1 MNFGS
6 RLAVATA
13 VLAATLAP
21 GAAWAGERATVTSSS
36 PAAGAVLRG
45 APPVVTLQ
53 MADPVARVT
62 ATVTDGCGQ
71 PVPNT
76 AQVYGK
82 RVAIRLA
89 VSHIA
94 AQGHGDHTT
103 AGGSWWISW
112 QAVDGKGGT
121 TNGDLPF
128 VVGVPAQCSVPA
140 LAATAAA
147 PAVRP
152 DFLRILY
159 AVAGLGVLLT
169 LARVI
174 TRHKTA

>member
-1 MNFGS
+1 MNVGS
-6 RLAVATA
+6 RLAVTAA

-21 GAAWAGERATVTSSS
+21 SAAWAGERATVTSSS
-36 PAAGAVLRG
+36 PAAGAVVRG
-45 APPVVTLQ
+45 APPVVTLR
-53 MADPVARVT
+53 MVDPVARVT

-112 QAVDGKGGT
+112 RAVDGKGHT

-128 VVGVPAQCSVPA
+128 VVGVPARCSAPA
-140 LAATAAA
+140 VAA
-147 PAVRP
+147 PAPAPGIRP

-169 LARVI
+169 LARVV
-174 TRHKTA
+174 TRRKTP